1 MPIEADNCR
10 KRAVPRL
17 TGAGWEGEPHSIAE
31 QAGVPD
37 ADWCDLLS
45 RLALETPV
53 LTRPS
58 GRLFRD
64 GQ

>member
-1 MPIEADNCR
+1 M
-10 KRAVPRL
+10 PRL